1 LASLASLSLLTVTSC
16 HEQHTS
22 TNSVI
27 FHHSKPV
34 ARLLPAPAHQSL
46 RNGEH
51 GTSVTVNDLF
61 GNMPVRVKSRAL
73 ALQRPDGLEKEWDNL
88 RNSLVSLMLANSQL
102 SKLIITDVTREKKIS
117 IRLTHLTGDS
127 TSQSTPATDLER
139 IGSILAQAGMIDSRN
154 MSSWHVLSAT
164 VPDLTIRAAISTVP
178 SPSKKLQFISLGDDP
193 VLSRSNSNVLYNE
206 INRLVSLSDFG
217 TASTVS
223 DGTPSICQSTFLD
236 GSHGQGSL
244 SGKSWAKP
252 INKWPMFYIRIDS
265 RNVQSLSGDD
275 FSPDSERSLQ
285 RITDVLGAMV
295 LEFLKQQ
302 HMRPRLTKRQVKI
315 PSQTQSITT
324 SHQRASRPYT
334 SISAES
340 STEEAFSSQLKL
352 PSFRNSQNIN
362 SGQNLKNWSRVKI
375 AKNNSHPESSAG
387 LLNQDTSAMAGR
399 RTEQQSRTLPDLT
412 QTITGR
418 RQHSSTSSVQPGQ
431 APRHSAS
438 LNISRHFV
446 HEETETGAASADQLI
461 PWVDSQTGKTHL
473 INSRTGQTADHK
485 PPSSKFSFWPDSLA
499 ANRQKRDHVQPSGS
513 TIDPSRGQWVEGL
526 LSSWENPVFTRSE
539 KLLPTL
545 VTPSLSHHCLEDIGL
560 LNSSSHLA
568 RFRGKIRRHSLARAS
583 VIAQVDQKFI
593 LVKLHSEYAQYPG
606 DDPESVLVLIDQHA
620 ADERCRVERLFKEM
634 FVSAGPSTETT
645 QVRVV
650 ETDALSF
657 NVSPTESTLFRKY
670 AGIFQTWG
678 IHYKLDTKSDPTA
691 TVSIHSLPILI
702 AERCRSEPNLVAD
715 LLRCEIWAREE
726 DDRRPL
732 GSKQSLMNYNT
743 DMLPD
748 EPTGAHSWVQEMS
761 GCPQGILDLLNSR
774 ACRTAIMFN
783 DPLSIEE
790 CKVLISRL
798 AKCAF
803 PFQCAH
809 GRPSMIPILDL
820 RPYTAHN
827 TVPSGEDIVTND
839 GYDDYDENN
848 SERSDFIEAFRKR
861 YVN

>member
-1 LASLASLSLLTVTSC
+1 MASLASLSLLTVTSC
-16 HEQHTS
+16 HEQHQG

-34 ARLLPAPAHQSL
+34 ARLLPAPAHQRL
-46 RNGEH
+46 RTGEH

-73 ALQRPDGLEKEWDNL
+73 ALQRPDELEKEWDNL
-88 RNSLVSLMLANSQL
+88 RYTLVSLMLANSQL
-102 SKLIITDVTREKKIS
+102 SKLIITDVTRDKKIS
-117 IRLTHLTGDS
+117 VRLPHLTGDS
-127 TSQSTPATDLER
+127 ITQSTPATDLGR
-139 IGSILAQAGMIDSRN
+139 IGSILAHAGMIDSRN

-164 VPDLTIRAAISTVP
+164 VPDLAIRAAISTVP
-178 SPSKKLQFISLGDDP
+178 SPSKKVQFISLGDDP

-206 INRLVSLSDFG
+206 VNRLVSLSDFG
-217 TASTVS
+217 SASTVS
-223 DGTPSICQSTFLD
+223 DGTPSVCPSPLLD
-236 GSHGQGSL
+236 GSHGQGSV

-265 RNVQSLSGDD
+265 GNIQDLSGDE
-275 FSPDSERSLQ
+275 FSPDSERSIQ
-285 RITDVLGAMV
+285 RITDVLGAMI

-315 PSQTQSITT
+315 PSRTQSITT
-324 SHQRASRPYT
+324 SDQRASPPYT
-334 SISAES
+334 SISADS
-340 STEEAFSSQLKL
+340 STEEAFGSQLKL
-352 PSFRNSQNIN
+352 PSFRKSQNIN
-362 SGQNLKNWSRVKI
+362 SGQNLKNWSRVKT
-375 AKNNSHPESSAG
+375 AKNDSNLESSAG
-387 LLNQDTSAMAGR
+387 LLNQDTRVRDGR
-399 RTEQQSRTLPDLT
+399 RGEEQSRTLPELT
-412 QTITGR
+412 QTSTGL
-418 RQHSSTSSVQPGQ
+418 RQRDSTSSVQPGQ

-438 LNISRHFV
+438 LDINKHFV
-446 HEETETGAASADQLI
+446 NEETETGAASADQLI
-461 PWVDSQTGKTHL
+461 PWVDSQTAETHL

-485 PPSSKFSFWPDSLA
+485 PPPRFSFRPGSLA
-499 ANRQKRDHVQPSGS
+499 ANRQKQDRVQPSGS
-513 TIDPSRGQWVEGL
+513 TTDPSRGQWVEGL
-526 LSSWENPVFTRSE
+526 LDSWENPVFTRSE

-545 VTPSLSHHCLEDIGL
+545 VTPSLSHDCLEDIGL

-568 RFRGKIRRHSLARAS
+568 KFRGKIRRHSLATAS

-593 LVKLHSEYAQYPG
+593 LVKMHSEYAQYPG

-634 FVSAGPSTETT
+634 FISAGSSTTAT

-657 NVSPTESTLFRKY
+657 NVSSTESTLFRKY
-670 AGIFQTWG
+670 SEFFQTWG
-678 IHYKLDTKSDPTA
+678 IHYNLDSKPDSTA
-691 TVSIHSLPILI
+691 AVSIRSLPILI

-715 LLRCEIWAREE
+715 LLRREIWTCEE

-732 GSKQSLMNYNT
+732 GSKRSSMKHNT
-743 DMLPD
+743 DISPD
-748 EPTGAHSWVQEMS
+748 EPTGANSWVQQMS

-809 GRPSMIPILDL
+809 GRPSMIPVLDL
-820 RPYTAHN
+820 RPHTAHS
-827 TVPSGEDIVTND
+827 TVPSDEAIVTND
-839 GYDDYDENN
+839 DYDDYDESND
-848 SERSDFIEAFRKR
+848 ERSGFIEAFRKR
-861 YVN
+861 YVK